1 MWGLREV
8 GWSRLQ
14 PWDEVLLDASP
25 GGGRS
30 MVFEGEDA
38 SGDHR
43 FPPQSN
49 ATWLSEAGRAAG
61 GAV

>member
-8 GWSRLQ
+8 GWSSLQ
-14 PWDEVLLDASP
+14 PWDEVPAATSP

-30 MVFEGEDA
+30 MVFEGEDT

-43 FPPQSN
+43 FPPQSK
-49 ATWLSEAGRAAG
+49 ATSLSEAGRATG